1 MYNSTRLHDK
11 QEQTEQWIIEHFPAM
26 WEEMVKHGKARKE
39 DSSLSKIN
47 IEIELKP

>member
-1 MYNSTRLHDK
+1 MYNSTRLYDK
-11 QEQTEQWIIEHFPAM
+11 QEEMEKWITEHFPAV
-26 WEEMVKHGKARKE
+26 WEELMKLGKARKE